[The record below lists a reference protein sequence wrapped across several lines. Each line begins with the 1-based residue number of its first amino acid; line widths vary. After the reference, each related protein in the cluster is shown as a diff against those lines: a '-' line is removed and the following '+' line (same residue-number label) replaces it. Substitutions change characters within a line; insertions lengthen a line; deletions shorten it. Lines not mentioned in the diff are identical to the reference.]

1 MATVVDAVS
10 GSITD
15 FNYIVF
21 GLIFLVYLGLNS
33 QIFYD
38 RVLTKFN
45 GTLNVG
51 IPTNYGTIIQA
62 LIMALMAVLIYS
74 LYEYEI
80 I

>member
-1 MATVVDAVS
+1 MSITDAVTS
-10 GSITD
+10 TITD

-33 QIFYD
+33 QLFYD
-38 RVLTKFN
+38 RILTKFN

-62 LIMALMAVLIYS
+62 LMMALMAVLIYS
-74 LYEYEI
+74 LYEHDI